1 MSGNP
6 LDVCLRRT
14 DSDRRHRRRR
24 RAFTLVELL
33 VVIGIIG
40 LLVGILLPALNR
52 ARRAARNVQCQSNI
66 RQLVVGQIQYF
77 ADCKYQFSPYYNGGG
92 TPANP
97 PFQIEWM
104 QQVVKP
110 KSWDKV
116 RLCPEASQE
125 NPAFPT
131 GNQAGAAFY
140 HWGPR
145 GQAMQYFDDQ
155 WKPGDPPKGLAGS
168 YTYNGYCLRAFSNQF
183 QAPPTP
189 LPDGWKKWIDGGA
202 NDNTLAG
209 GGQAGDLRR
218 LWVPPFKKTA
228 EIPII
233 VDGTWP
239 NAWPKDGIQA
249 PTEIDGVPFSLYAP
263 AGNGGMDIANNW
275 KRVVVARHRMTI
287 NVGFLDGHV
296 VNVELPDLYKLP
308 WHGPATG
315 SLAWRPP
322 TAAQYDKIKKE
333 VREKYK
339 G

>member
-1 MSGNP
+1 MVMIASAAG
-6 LDVCLRRT
+6 RRRK
-14 DSDRRHRRRR
+14 DSSRR

-40 LLVGILLPALNR
+40 LLVGILLPTLNR

-66 RQLVVGQIQYF
+66 RQLVLGELQYF
-77 ADCKYQFSPYYNGGG
+77 ADSKYQFSPYYNGGG
-92 TPANP
+92 TPASP
-97 PFQIEWM
+97 PGPNMFQIEWM
-104 QQVVKP
+104 QQVAKP

-116 RLCPEASQE
+116 RLCPEAQQE

-145 GQAMQYFDDQ
+145 GQAMQYFDET
-155 WKPGDPPKGLAGS
+155 WTPGSPPKQLAGS
-168 YTYNGYCLRAFSNQF
+168 YGFNGYCLRAHPSGN
-183 QAPPTP
+183 
-189 LPDGWKKWIDGGA
+189 DGA
-202 NDNTLAG
+202 LAG
-209 GGQAGDLRR
+209 GSQAGDLQR

-233 VDGTWP
+233 YDSTWP
-239 NAWPKDGIQA
+239 NAWPKDPLQNA
-249 PTEIDGVPFSLYAP
+249 ADSNGVPFSIYAP

-275 KRVVVARHRMTI
+275 KRAVIARHRMSI
-287 NVGFLDGHV
+287 NVGFFDGHV

-308 WHGPATG
+308 WHGPAFG
-315 SLAWRPP
+315 NKAWRPP
-322 TAAQYDKIKKE
+322 TAAQFDKIKKDI
-333 VREKYK
+333 RDKYK

>member
-1 MSGNP
+1 MVGNAWAVRLCRKH
-6 LDVCLRRT
+6 LD
-14 DSDRRHRRRR
+14 RRR

-40 LLVGILLPALNR
+40 LLVGILLPTLNR

-66 RQLVVGQIQYF
+66 RQLVMGELQYF
-77 ADCKYQFSPYYNGGG
+77 ADSKYQFSPYYNGGG
-92 TPANP
+92 TPTSP

-116 RLCPEASQE
+116 RLCPEAQQE

-155 WKPGDPPKGLAGS
+155 WKPGDPPKQLAGS
-168 YTYNGYCLRAFSNQF
+168 YTFNGYCLRAHSTNQAKVTSN
-183 QAPPTP
+183 PPRWS
-189 LPDGWKKWIDGGA
+189 G
-202 NDNTLAG
+202 NDVALCG
-209 GGQAGDLRR
+209 DGQAGDLRR
-218 LWVPPFKKTA
+218 LWVPPFKKSA

-239 NAWPKDGIQA
+239 NAWPKDPLQNAG
-249 PTEIDGVPFSLYAP
+249 ESDGVPFSLYAP

-275 KRVVVARHRMTI
+275 KRVVVARHRMSI

-315 SLAWRPP
+315 NLAWRQP
-322 TAAQYDKIKKE
+322 TAAQFDKIKKE